1 MANLGPPATGN
12 AVGEGVPD
20 GGGAMARGPG
30 AAEGGALA
38 AGAALAAGVPE
49 VVEWVLGAG
58 VHAAN
63 AQATSRTGETGESPW
78 GSMVLRAGSELA
90 QMTPLDQRRF
100 LFVTGKGG
108 VGKSTVTAALAV
120 ALAAR
125 GKRVLVTACDA
136 KERISLLLG
145 SDPLTPE
152 VAELRERLWAVKLIP
167 QVALREY
174 GGMVLKSEIV
184 FGAVFD
190 NKYVRQFFAGVPGLH
205 EWAMLGKA
213 WFHSIEET
221 SAGRPRFDVVIF
233 DAPATGHGLDML
245 RVPKVIVDVVP
256 PGVLR
261 RDAERAWTMF
271 QDPVKSGVVVVT
283 LPEDMPTN
291 ETIELYDALQ
301 NELSLPIA
309 ALVVNGVID
318 EVFDEV
324 ERSRLLSDLALD
336 RTQSGDEAIAC
347 GIRRS
352 IRERVQAQSLSR
364 LRALGGARVELPL
377 LRKDAATPEAIA
389 ELSARF

>member
-1 MANLGPPATGN
+1 M
-12 AVGEGVPD
+12 
-20 GGGAMARGPG
+20 GARP
-30 AAEGGALA
+30 
-38 AGAALAAGVPE
+38 
-49 VVEWVLGAG
+49 
-58 VHAAN
+58 
-63 AQATSRTGETGESPW
+63 
-78 GSMVLRAGSELA
+78 ELA

-108 VGKSTVTAALAV
+108 VGKSTVTAAMAV
-120 ALAAR
+120 AMSQR
-125 GKRVLVTACDA
+125 GKRVLVTSFDA

-145 SDPLTPE
+145 CDALGEQVRE
-152 VAELRERLWAVKLIP
+152 VRERLFAVKLVP

-174 GGMVLKSEIV
+174 GGMVLKSEVV

-190 NKYVRQFFAGVPGLH
+190 NKYVRQFFAGVPGLQ
-205 EWAMLGKA
+205 EWAVLGKA

-221 SAGRPRFDVVIF
+221 SKGRQRFDVVIF

-271 QDPVKSGVVVVT
+271 QDPTQSGVVVVT

-291 ETIELYDALQ
+291 ETVELYDALR

-309 ALVVNGVID
+309 QLVVNGVIA
-318 EVFDEV
+318 EMFAEG
-324 ERSRLLSDLALD
+324 ERAQLLSDLDLD
-336 RTQSGDEAIAC
+336 KRRPGDEAIAC

-352 IRERVQAQSLSR
+352 IRERIQAQSLER
-364 LRALGGARVELPL
+364 LRALGGEQLELPL
-377 LRKDAATPEAIA
+377 LRRDAATPEAIA
-389 ELSARF
+389 ELATRF

>member
-1 MANLGPPATGN
+1 
-12 AVGEGVPD
+12 
-20 GGGAMARGPG
+20 
-30 AAEGGALA
+30 
-38 AGAALAAGVPE
+38 
-49 VVEWVLGAG
+49 
-58 VHAAN
+58 
-63 AQATSRTGETGESPW
+63 
-78 GSMVLRAGSELA
+78 
-90 QMTPLDQRRF
+90 MTPLDQRRF

-120 ALAAR
+120 ALASR

-145 SDPLTPE
+145 SDPLTSE
-152 VAELRERLWAVKLIP
+152 VRQLRERLFAVKLVP

-174 GGMVLKSEIV
+174 GGMVLKSEVV

-213 WFHSIEET
+213 WFHAIEE
-221 SAGRPRFDVVIF
+221 SSDGRPRFDVVLF

-261 RDAERAWTMF
+261 RDAERAWKMF
-271 QDPVKSGVVVVT
+271 QDEKQSGVVVVT

-291 ETIELYDALQ
+291 ETIELCDALEK
-301 NELSLPIA
+301 ELFLPIA
-309 ALVVNGVID
+309 TLVINGVID
-318 EVFDEV
+318 SMFSEA
-324 ERSRLLSDLALD
+324 ERAQLLSDLTLD
-336 RTQSGDEAIAC
+336 RNRPGDEAIAC

-364 LRALGGARVELPL
+364 LRALSAARVELPL

-389 ELSARF
+389 ELATRF